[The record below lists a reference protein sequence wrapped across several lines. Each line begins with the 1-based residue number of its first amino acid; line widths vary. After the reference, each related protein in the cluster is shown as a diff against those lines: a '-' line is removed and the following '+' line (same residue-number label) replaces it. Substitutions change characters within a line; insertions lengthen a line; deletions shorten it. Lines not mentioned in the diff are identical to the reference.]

1 MPPKRKQ
8 LQRHSGDRA
17 GASQAARTKMAR
29 TAPSPVARRVATYTS
44 SVQHGIGSFA
54 QAARASPTSAVEAPG
69 FRRQTK
75 RLRIDHERDDIDEDV
90 TLEQLGRQAYQVA
103 SPARQ
108 ELAGASAP
116 VVPAMSSFLLPSSSP
131 NAAAAAVV
139 ETREGSRG
147 GLSLRGTSTPPL
159 LLTPRRAR
167 TTSPEHLLSGNFRTT
182 PLLSS
187 LGKVNGTQ
195 DSPPRQE
202 HILYVSDDYKNNT
215 TSERASIALSPAER
229 PSTTLIRKAAATR
242 PAVSPATLWICIDD
256 DDDEEEEIKVISCQL
271 SPAQPALHPE
281 ASALPP
287 VSASAAAYLGSAA
300 VAAASPSTTTATAT
314 TATATATP
322 LPARR
327 EPIAGVLPPTFRPR
341 KGPLQ
346 ANKPPPRTLS
356 PLPDG
361 CFIYD
366 DDFTDEDEEGNDEV
380 GAYKGAGNGASQNL
394 PSHPLKTW
402 DKHLDVS
409 MTTQVSFGTLP
420 YHASQSY
427 IIDDDDSDSS
437 SSGCAKT
444 QTNNKNSGFDEL
456 GEDLNHALDAAL
468 EMEQVVDDG
477 SARTLRLPHL
487 APTDGPNLTAS
498 LQSDASSP
506 VRSVRDFLFSSR
518 RQASGDWSN
527 ASFSS
532 LTPTMATSAKPTTTT
547 TTKNNKTMV
556 GEEEV
561 DVEPKRAVERLCP
574 LFEKRFTR
582 KCFYDTVESVVSRLH
597 CLDPG
602 EFWQAFITA
611 EYVGEGSF
619 GIVWRCQTVD
629 GDLVAVKSCP
639 ISFHSRGSIDD
650 GFSVLRE
657 IAIMRFLNEHEVP
670 YILPLHSAFFVPAR
684 EALPPDVVG
693 AVEWKAR
700 VAREA
705 EECERR
711 KRLRRRPT
719 RKWQQPLMQSEEG
732 ELKPS
737 ETETQLA
744 ERMRYEKVRLPRFL
758 SISVEDAME
767 CDATIF
773 LVTELCDGDLE
784 NIERHDSI
792 TKGVAFS
799 VSSALSA
806 MHQLGLVHLDLKPS
820 NILFAYENSPSQ
832 LQYHSQQWQQQREPS
847 TVGTSASAPSSL
859 STPPS
864 AGVMRVANA
873 PTAGSVKFYLSDFG
887 NCRIVGP
894 GVMDEVTGVFGTLE
908 YMDIRALE
916 DKTCSRATDC
926 YSLGAT
932 LYELIYSRRLYPP
945 CKNPKCVSEDDHTR
959 HCYIE
964 AARQPVVLEPPPS
977 ASSQPMSI
985 LQKVMAGL
993 LTLEPKERWTAERCR
1008 SFFLINSVT
1017 GPTNTPSK

>member
-1 MPPKRKQ
+1 MPPKRKEP
-8 LQRHSGDRA
+8 QRHSRNRA
-17 GASQAARTKMAR
+17 GTSQAARTKMTR
-29 TAPSPVARRVATYTS
+29 TAPSPAARRVATSTS
-44 SVQHGIGSFA
+44 SVQRGIRSLA

-75 RLRIDHERDDIDEDV
+75 RSRIDHERDDVDEDV

-103 SPARQ
+103 PPVRQ
-108 ELAGASAP
+108 ELAGAPAP
-116 VVPAMSSFLLPSSSP
+116 VMPASPAFLLSSSLP
-131 NAAAAAVV
+131 NAAATAVV
-139 ETREGSRG
+139 ETREGGRG
-147 GLSLRGTSTPPL
+147 GSSLRGTSTPPP
-159 LLTPRRAR
+159 LLTPQRAG
-167 TTSPEHLLSGNFRTT
+167 TTSPEHLPSRNFRTT

-187 LGKVNGTQ
+187 LGKVDGTR
-195 DSPPRQE
+195 DSPPRQT
-202 HILYVSDDYKNNT
+202 HIPYVSDDCKNNT
-215 TSERASIALSPAER
+215 TSERGSIALSPAER

-271 SPAQPALHPE
+271 SPAPPALRPE

-287 VSASAAAYLGSAA
+287 ASACAAAYLGSAA
-300 VAAASPSTTTATAT
+300 AATAPSTTSATALT
-314 TATATATP
+314 PAP
-322 LPARR
+322 LPAGR

-366 DDFTDEDEEGNDEV
+366 DDFTDEDEEGNDEA
-380 GAYKGAGNGASQNL
+380 GAHRGVGNGASRN
-394 PSHPLKTW
+394 PPYHPLKTW
-402 DKHLDVS
+402 AKHLDVS
-409 MTTQVSFGTLP
+409 TTTQVSFGTLP

-427 IIDDDDSDSS
+427 IIDDDASDSS

-444 QTNNKNSGFDEL
+444 QTNNKKSSLDEL
-456 GEDLNHALDAAL
+456 GEELNHTLDAAL
-468 EMEQVVDDG
+468 EMERVDDDS
-477 SARTLRLPHL
+477 SAGPLRLPL
-487 APTDGPNLTAS
+487 LPSTDGPNVTAF

-518 RQASGDWSN
+518 RQASADWSN

-532 LTPTMATSAKPTTTT
+532 LTPTVATAARSTATINNSN
-547 TTKNNKTMV
+547 KNSKTMM
-556 GEEEV
+556 GEEEL

-582 KCFYDTVESVVSRLH
+582 KCFCDTVESVVSRLH

-719 RKWQQPLMQSEEG
+719 RKWQQPLKQSEE
-732 ELKPS
+732 EKREAR
-737 ETETQLA
+737 ETETHLA

-792 TKGVAFS
+792 TKGVVFS

-864 AGVMRVANA
+864 AGVMRVTNA

-894 GVMDEVTGVFGTLE
+894 GLMDEVMGVFGTLE

-993 LTLEPKERWTAERCR
+993 LALEPKERWTAERCR

-1017 GPTNTPSK
+1017 GATNTPSK